1 MEKFANVVKECALWL
16 ASFSIGAVFCYG
28 LAAIVALVCGWL

>member
-1 MEKFANVVKECALWL
+1 MEKFAHVVKECALWL
-16 ASFSIGAVFCYG
+16 VCFAIGAVFCYG